1 MQISNFAYSRLDG
14 RSGLAKLRT
23 KLLGSCFLSLSLVGL
38 TGCSTIQPDPDLV
51 PKQAFFDADNVLNV
65 AFENQ
70 GDGAVP
76 GGMGSLGIFI
86 DGRAVG
92 AYAFANLADQ
102 SFRDPGGSLTIRTN
116 FRLAGT
122 NRRIGVVVDPTDEI
136 DESNEFQNT
145 FTRTL
150 TPPTLN
156 GPDFIVSELS
166 LASDNSLRIEVT
178 NVGSAG
184 SPANLSVRVRVI
196 VDESVAADLTPT
208 LPSLAP
214 GASTTIAPA
223 TPIVVASNSD
233 VRVLLNTNN
242 FFDEIDNTNNI
253 REELLPNG
261 PSLAPYTALLAQPKI
276 RDNLLWRF
284 GSGTPQPYANWG
296 ATRQEDLNAALLALE
311 RGERIGIATPPA
323 LLANNTISASDAWSI
338 YLAHVAVSLWVDVN
352 NKVSWNLLDATND
365 ELDVLF
371 NSVNMMAFFPSTN
384 LYQFQGNRMGS
395 ITPWNPQVSFEFMSN
410 LRLIRG
416 SQLETIYAL
425 ADWMRGHLIH
435 ISAGDDLNDLYAY
448 AGMPP
453 ADKVL
458 YPLEG
463 RRHISAGCWGTTGLW
478 GAVLRAVNIPT
489 QQSTT
494 AFGKTN
500 ANHSRPEFP
509 SVDRSM
515 PHGDDMYSALLLPSG
530 AAIPSASLMYTLAD
544 MSTKFLNPALDCEAG
559 TCNTV
564 GEQASYNSGKAH
576 IEMAYNHMADFLLA
590 VAADPA
596 LLDGWLR
603 GPSVG
608 GSIQEFVY
616 PYFSDVER
624 AAMAAAL
631 TARLTEIG
639 DGDIAVG
646 HSIVSARRSRFE
658 QNK

>member
-1 MQISNFAYSRLDG
+1 MQNSDLAYSWLDG
-14 RSGLAKLRT
+14 RSGLARLRT
-23 KLLGSCFLSLSLVGL
+23 RLLGSCLLGLALVGL
-38 TGCSTIQPDPDLV
+38 TGCPSSTLQPDLL

-76 GGMGSLGIFI
+76 EGTGSLAIFI

-92 AYAFANLADQ
+92 SYAFANLADQ

-122 NRRIGVVVDPTDEI
+122 NRRIAVVVDPMDEI
-136 DESNEFQNT
+136 AESNEFQNT
-145 FTRTL
+145 LTRTL
-150 TPPTLN
+150 TPPALT
-156 GPDFIVSELS
+156 GPDFIVGDLS
-166 LASDNSLRIEVT
+166 LASDSSLRIEVT
-178 NVGSAG
+178 NVGSAS
-184 SPANLSVRVRVI
+184 SPAALAVRVRVI

-208 LPSLAP
+208 LPALAP

-233 VRVLLNTNN
+233 VRVLLNANN
-242 FFDEIDNTNNI
+242 LFDEIDDTNNI

-261 PSLAPYTALLAQPKI
+261 PSLAPYTALLAEPKI

-284 GSGTPQPYANWG
+284 GSGTPQPYASWG
-296 ATRQEDLNAALLALE
+296 ATRQGDLNAALLALE
-311 RGERIGIATPPA
+311 RGERIGLAAPPA

-338 YLAHVAVSLWVDVN
+338 YLAHVAVSLWVEVN
-352 NKVSWNLLDATND
+352 NKVPWSLLDATNG
-365 ELDVLF
+365 ELDILF

-416 SQLETIYAL
+416 SQLETINAL
-425 ADWMRGHLIH
+425 ADWMRGHLLH

-478 GAVLRAVNIPT
+478 GAVLRAVNIPAK
-489 QQSTT
+489 QSTI
-494 AFGKTN
+494 AFPNGD
-500 ANHSRPEFP
+500 HSRPEFP

-515 PHGDDMYSALLLPSG
+515 PHGDDMYSAVLLPSG
-530 AAIPSASLMYTLAD
+530 AVIPSASLMYTLAD
-544 MSTKFLNPALDCEAG
+544 MNTKFLSPALDCEAG

-564 GEQASYNSGKAH
+564 GEQASYNSGKAQ
-576 IEMAYNHMADFLLA
+576 IEMAYTHMADFLLNLA
-590 VAADPA
+590 DDPA
-596 LLDGWLR
+596 LLDDHLR
-603 GPSVG
+603 GPFVG
-608 GSIQEFVY
+608 GSVQEFVY
-616 PYFSDVER
+616 PYFSDAER

-631 TARLTEIG
+631 AARLTEIG
-639 DGDIAVG
+639 DGDIAAG
-646 HSIVSARRSRFE
+646 HSVVSARRSRFA